1 MKGSHEVLALN
12 VISLSYQFEEEGRKG
27 WDWNYRWDYDD
38 RIEMQM
44 IVFSGIIFLAGLWN
58 VPIHTDYPYLRP
70 VLKASLAVPSLPLK
84 KS

>member
-1 MKGSHEVLALN
+1 MKGFHEVFALN
-12 VISLSYQFEEEGRKG
+12 VKSLSFQFEEKGRKR
-27 WDWNYRWDYDD
+27 WDWNYRWDYDG

-58 VPIHTDYPYLRP
+58 VPIHTDYFYLRP
-70 VLKASLAVPSLPLK
+70 VLKESLAVSNLPPK